1 MTLWSLLS
9 PTNTGITEIELG
21 SSSLHSKCPLYI
33 EPPCLPESLC
43 IFRDLWVIF
52 KHAKVPLVIPGLGN
66 LSLMKVFSVIWT
78 LTQQLGCQKFIFTQN
93 LSLVHVLASV
103 T

>member
-9 PTNTGITEIELG
+9 PTNTGVTEIELG

-33 EPPCLPESLC
+33 EPPRLPESLC

-52 KHAKVPLVIPGLGN
+52 KHAKVPLVIPGTGN
-66 LSLMKVFSVIWT
+66 LEFDE
-78 LTQQLGCQKFIFTQN
+78 GF
-93 LSLVHVLASV
+93 LSHVDFNPTV
-103 T
+103 RMPETHIHTKP